1 MERLWI
7 RNVRIF
13 DGSGAP
19 WQWGELLVEGSTIKA
34 MGKINAPEA
43 QVFDGQGHY
52 LVPGFVDLHTH
63 ADRGILQFP
72 NAENYLRQGVTT
84 LIGGNCGGSC
94 YPIEQHRDEVEQKGT
109 AIHYG
114 LLVGHG
120 SIRQSVMG
128 MEMRHPTSQEQKAME
143 EALEISLEAGA
154 MGLSLGLYYTPGSY
168 AKTEEVVGLAKI
180 VAKHKGFIG
189 IHMRDESDYNIG
201 LLQSIQEA
209 IEIGRQS
216 GAAIQISHLKCL
228 GRSVWGQATAALA
241 LLEQA
246 REEGIDV
253 SFDQYPYL
261 ASGTS
266 LTGALVPGWA
276 QAGGNEAMRQR
287 LLNPESRSK
296 IRIEMAE
303 NMHRRGGAES
313 LVVATYNP
321 QPSFNG
327 QHIGSIAQIL
337 NLEPVDAAI
346 ALLLQGSVQIVS
358 FNMQE
363 EDCETIM
370 KHPLGMIGS
379 DGSLVEFGK
388 NVPHPRYY
396 GTFPRVLAHYV
407 TKGVIPFSEAI
418 RRMTSAPAARL
429 GLWDRGLLRPGL
441 QADLLLLNEKEIR
454 DLATFEKPHAY
465 PTGIE
470 WVMVAGKVAFS
481 HGELQET
488 KAGRFVTRSI

>member
-1 MERLWI
+1 MDRILI
-7 RNVRIF
+7 RNVKLL

-19 WQWGELLVEGSTIKA
+19 WQWGELLVEGDTIKA
-34 MGKINAPEA
+34 MGRVATTASKVLE
-43 QVFDGQGHY
+43 GQGHY

-72 NAENYLRQGVTT
+72 LAENYLRQGVTT

-94 YPIEQHRDEVEQKGT
+94 YPIGQHRQEVENQGT
-109 AIHYG
+109 SIHYG

-120 SIRQSVMG
+120 SIRESVMG
-128 MEMRHPTSQEQKAME
+128 LEMRHPTESEQKAME
-143 EALEISLEAGA
+143 EALTVALEEGA
-154 MGLSLGLYYTPGSY
+154 LGLSLGLYYTPGSY
-168 AKTEEVVGLAKI
+168 AKTEEVVGLAKV
-180 VAKHKGFIG
+180 VAKHKGFVS

-201 LLQSIQEA
+201 LLESIRES

-228 GRSVWGQATAALA
+228 GRSVWGQAQAALS
-241 LLEQA
+241 LLEKA
-246 REEGIDV
+246 RQEGIDI

-276 QAGGNEAMRQR
+276 QAGGKETMRLR
-287 LLNPESRSK
+287 LQEPETRVK
-296 IRIEMAE
+296 IYKEMAE

-313 LVVATYNP
+313 LVVANFAA
-321 QPSFNG
+321 QPAFNG
-327 QHIGSIAQIL
+327 LHLGKIAEGL
-337 NLEPVDAAI
+337 NLDPVEAAI
-346 ALLLQGSVQIVS
+346 ALISQGQVQITS

-379 DGSLVEFGK
+379 DGSLVEYGK

-407 TKGVIPFSEAI
+407 KKGVIPFSEAI

-429 GLWDRGLLRPGL
+429 GLWDRGLLRPGM
-441 QADLLLLNEKEIR
+441 QADLLLLNENGVA
-454 DLATFEKPHAY
+454 DNATFENPHAY
-465 PTGIE
+465 PSGIE
-470 WVMVAGKVAFS
+470 WVMVAGKVALSF
-481 HGELQET
+481 GELQET
-488 KAGRFVTRSI
+488 KAGRFVARS

>member
-1 MERLWI
+1 MDSLLI
-7 RNVRIF
+7 RNVKLL

-19 WQWGELLVEGSTIKA
+19 WQWGELLVEGDTIKA
-34 MGKINAPEA
+34 MG
-43 QVFDGQGHY
+43 QVKTSVNRILDGQGSY

-72 NAENYLRQGVTT
+72 LAENYLRQGVTT

-94 YPIEQHRDEVEQKGT
+94 YPIGQHRKEVETKGT
-109 AIHYG
+109 GIHYG

-120 SIRQSVMG
+120 SVRESVMG
-128 MEMRHPTSQEQKAME
+128 LEMRHPTELEQKAME
-143 EALEISLEAGA
+143 EDLAVALEEGA
-154 MGLSLGLYYTPGSY
+154 LGLSLGLYYTPGSY
-168 AKTEEVVGLAKI
+168 AKTEEVVGLAKV
-180 VAKHKGFIG
+180 VAKHKGFVS

-201 LLQSIQEA
+201 LLESIRES

-241 LLEQA
+241 LLEEA
-246 REEGIDV
+246 REEGIDI

-276 QAGGNEAMRQR
+276 QAGGSEAMRHR
-287 LLNPESRSK
+287 FLEPETGAK
-296 IRIEMAE
+296 IRQEMVE
-303 NMHRRGGAES
+303 NMHRRGGAKS
-313 LVVATYNP
+313 LVVANFAP
-321 QPSFNG
+321 QPAFNG
-327 QHIGSIAQIL
+327 QYLGSIAEAL
-337 NLEPVDAAI
+337 NLEPVEAAI
-346 ALLLQGSVQIVS
+346 ALMLQGQVQITS

-407 TKGVIPFSEAI
+407 KNGVISFSEAI

-441 QADLLLLNEKEIR
+441 QADLLLLNENKLA
-454 DLATFEKPHAY
+454 DTATFENPHAY

-470 WVMVAGKVAFS
+470 WVMVAGKVALSF
-481 HGELQET
+481 GELQET
-488 KAGRFVTRSI
+488 KAGRFVTR